1 MTAASHS
8 AKQPSVSRDAPSA
21 SPAPARVTM
30 QRHPLREPLVWL
42 VAGIPLLTIV
52 AGLVTLWI
60 AFQRADS
67 NVTDD
72 YYKEGLG
79 INRRI
84 ERDDRARALQ
94 LAGRLTADRE
104 IIAAADK
111 RRLALDLA
119 LTGEAQAFEPQVSLR
134 MTHPV
139 HQSLDRLVVLQ
150 AVGGGRYRGQT
161 DADGLDG
168 TRWSLAVETGN
179 WRVALPG
186 LNAIAAGARIDVG
199 DVGGVGNAG
208 DAGGAAAARLPAT
221 GG

>member
-1 MTAASHS
+1 MTSAFHAADRIAS
-8 AKQPSVSRDAPSA
+8 QPSKQAAQPGGEA
-21 SPAPARVTM
+21 HC
-30 QRHPLREPLVWL
+30 HPLREPLVWL

-67 NVTDD
+67 NVTED

-84 ERDDRARALQ
+84 ERDDEARALR
-94 LAGRLTADRE
+94 LAGRLSADRE
-104 IIAAADK
+104 LIASADG
-111 RRLALDLA
+111 RQLPLDLA
-119 LTGEAQAFEPQVSLR
+119 LTGAPQAFEPQVSLR

-150 AVGGGRYRGQT
+150 AAGNGRYRGQT
-161 DADGLDG
+161 DAEGLAG
-168 TRWSLAVETGN
+168 TRWSLALETRN

-186 LNAIAAGARIDVG
+186 LNAIAAGSRLDVG
-199 DVGGVGNAG
+199 DVGDVGEVG
-208 DAGGAAAARLPAT
+208 RTGAVK
-221 GG
+221 G

>member
-1 MTAASHS
+1 MTAVLHAADPST
-8 AKQPSVSRDAPSA
+8 QPDGAA
-21 SPAPARVTM
+21 ARPPGKA

-52 AGLVTLWI
+52 AGLATLWI

-67 NVTDD
+67 NVTED

-84 ERDDRARALQ
+84 ERDLQARALH
-94 LAGRLTADRE
+94 LAGRLTAASEVISAVDG
-104 IIAAADK
+104 
-111 RRLALDLA
+111 RRLPLDLA
-119 LTGEAQAFEPQVSLR
+119 LTGEPEAFEPQVSLR

-150 AVGGGRYRGQT
+150 AVGNGRYRGQT
-161 DADGLDG
+161 DAEGLAG
-168 TRWSLAVETGN
+168 TRWSLALETGS

-186 LNAIAAGARIDVG
+186 LTAIVAGSRLEVG
-199 DVGGVGNAG
+199 ASDRAG
-208 DAGGAAAARLPAT
+208 TPGPTGSAARAASAIE
-221 GG
+221 G